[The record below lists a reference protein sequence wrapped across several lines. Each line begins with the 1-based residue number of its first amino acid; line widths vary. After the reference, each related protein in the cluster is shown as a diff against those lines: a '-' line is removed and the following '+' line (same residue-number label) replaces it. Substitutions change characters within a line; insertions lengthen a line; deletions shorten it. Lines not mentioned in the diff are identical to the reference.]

1 MRRVCQGLEAGN
13 GMLWKYDMMRTIVDA
28 ALDHFWNMFELIL
41 GAEAVDGWM
50 NFKSTEIYRFENSF
64 LESHCGVVLHVLW
77 SFLGQSWKALAL

>member
-1 MRRVCQGLEAGN
+1 
-13 GMLWKYDMMRTIVDA
+13 
-28 ALDHFWNMFELIL
+28 
-41 GAEAVDGWM
+41 M